1 MAEKNFSFGPAMKQ
15 ESSGAGL
22 YRHEV
27 DKPEQAP
34 QGSMIPGLGMKDF
47 KKEAMD
53 IAYGQAA
60 ESGCKSDESKISS
73 QMKNY
78 HWDSNSGY

>member
-1 MAEKNFSFGPAMKQ
+1 MKNFSFGPAMKK
-15 ESSGAGL
+15 ESSGSGL

-27 DKPEQAP
+27 EKPEQSP
-34 QGSMIPGLGMKDF
+34 QGTMIPGMGCKDF
-47 KKEAMD
+47 KGEAMG

-60 ESGCKSDESKISS
+60 EAGCNSDDKKISS

-78 HWDSNSGY
+78 HWDANSGY